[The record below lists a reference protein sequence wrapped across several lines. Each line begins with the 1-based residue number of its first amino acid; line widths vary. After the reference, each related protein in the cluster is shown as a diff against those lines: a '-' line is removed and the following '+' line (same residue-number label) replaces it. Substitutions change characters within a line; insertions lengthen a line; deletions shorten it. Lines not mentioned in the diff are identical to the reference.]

1 MRFPKRQPHHTSSIP
16 LELDGNSQ
24 RLRPVSFTRVLKS
37 QESSCNFFPRHLDH
51 DMVRTELFEGPPSD
65 ACGITFTTSYWSKQV
80 TASAQVQGDWE
91 EWQKRCKGLWEEF
104 LRTSL
109 KSTNPSSGPPTR
121 LGSQLCC
128 PSLVASVH
136 WKVSSQIFAPLK
148 AVRNSSL

>member
-37 QESSCNFFPRHLDH
+37 QESSCNFFPWHLDH

-65 ACGITFTTSYWSKQV
+65 ACGIMFTTSYWSKQI

-91 EWQKRCKGLWEEF
+91 EWQKQCKGLWEEF